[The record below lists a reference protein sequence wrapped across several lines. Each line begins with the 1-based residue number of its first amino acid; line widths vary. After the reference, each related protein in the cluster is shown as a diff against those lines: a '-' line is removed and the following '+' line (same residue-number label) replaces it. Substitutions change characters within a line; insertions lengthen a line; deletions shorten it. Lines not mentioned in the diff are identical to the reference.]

1 LSKQTKRE
9 KKKMEET
16 ATHVFPPRP
25 VRERSKDIRGSRL
38 QTFLVQYYPTPA
50 TQGKAMRKDILADAL
65 GINVKHLVLFETPAT
80 GIIGILTTRQRIR
93 LQQMRAELTAASYNA
108 ADRSGLQIQGE
119 DGLRIYVKSKREK
132 DADTSPYHLYMDC
145 VKKVCREKGL
155 SLKKLLD
162 GWKKPKP
169 AAAAAA
175 PDANDLLAMRQAA
188 AELQAQPA
196 AAAAAAP
203 APTVLVVGAVP
214 PPRPPVNTPVNALHA
229 VVSRLHARIMQ
240 LEAAQHAMARAQL
253 QAPPAAAAAEAAA
266 VDPVAEF
273 MNMDSA

>member
-1 LSKQTKRE
+1 
-9 KKKMEET
+9 MI
-16 ATHVFPPRP
+16 RP

-38 QTFLVQYYPTPA
+38 QTFLIQYYPTPA

-65 GINVKHLVLFETPAT
+65 GISVKHLVLFETPAT
-80 GIIGILTTRQRIR
+80 GTIGILTTRQRVR
-93 LQQMRAELTAASYNA
+93 LHQMRAELTAGSYNA

-145 VKKVCREKGL
+145 VRKVCREKGL

-188 AELQAQPA
+188 AELESQPPAPA
-196 AAAAAAP
+196 A